1 MTETEFLTLSVA
13 LIDRIEDSFEATGI
27 DLDLERK
34 GEGLLEVEF
43 GNQSRIIINSQA
55 PMRQIWVAAKSGGF
69 HFAQT
74 AGAWLDTRTGEPL
87 MVLLSRLASEQT
99 GARVALD

>member
-1 MTETEFLTLSVA
+1 MTESEFLALSVA
-13 LIDRIEDSFEATGI
+13 TIDRIEESFEATGI

-43 GNQSRIIINSQA
+43 DNHSKIIVNSQA

-74 AGAWLDTRTGEPL
+74 SGAWLDTRTGEPL
-87 MVLLSRLASEQT
+87 MTLLSRLASEQI

>member
-13 LIDRIEDSFEATGI
+13 LIDHIEDSFESTGI

-34 GEGLLEVEF
+34 AEGLLEVAFE
-43 GNQSRIIINSQA
+43 NQSRIIINSQA

-69 HFAQT
+69 HFAQS
-74 AGAWLDTRTGEPL
+74 AGAWFDTRTGEPL
-87 MVLLSRLASEQT
+87 MALLSRLASEQT
-99 GARVALD
+99 GGPVVLG

>member
-87 MVLLSRLASEQT
+87 MALLSRLASEQT